1 MGSSA
6 ETARAAAAILSG
18 GEERR
23 KLGVVQ
29 VRLYRPFSAEH
40 FLAAL
45 PDTVRAVAVLERTKE
60 PGATGEPLY
69 LDVITTLAQ
78 AVATGR
84 RAVMPRVIGGRYGLS
99 SKEFTPA
106 MVKAVFDEL
115 AKPEPLNGF
124 TVGINDDV
132 SWTSLKVDPNFTIE
146 PDEVVRAV
154 FYGLGSDGTVGANK
168 GSVKILAEDPDRY
181 AQGYFAYDSHKSGA
195 QTVSHLRF
203 GPHPIRA
210 PYLIALASFVGCHQF
225 GLLER
230 VDVLRLAAPGATFLL
245 NSPHK
250 PAETWDHLPR
260 SVQQNIIDKRLR
272 LFVIDASQVA
282 RDAGLGGRINTVLQT
297 CFFAISGVLP
307 RDEAV
312 QRIKA
317 MIRKTYGL
325 KGADVVAKNIAAVD
339 ATLSHLSE
347 VSLPKTATSTFERP
361 PTVSPSAPDFLQRFT
376 AEIMAGRGDALP
388 VSAMPIDGTF
398 PTGTAAWEK
407 RNIADEVPGLGNRP
421 LHPMRPVCA
430 RLSTF
435 GDPRALL

>member
-1 MGSSA
+1 M
-6 ETARAAAAILSG
+6 
-18 GEERR
+18 
-23 KLGVVQ
+23 
-29 VRLYRPFSAEH
+29 
-40 FLAAL
+40 
-45 PDTVRAVAVLERTKE
+45 
-60 PGATGEPLY
+60 
-69 LDVITTLAQ
+69 
-78 AVATGR
+78 
-84 RAVMPRVIGGRYGLS
+84 
-99 SKEFTPA
+99 
-106 MVKAVFDEL
+106 
-115 AKPEPLNGF
+115 
-124 TVGINDDV
+124 
-132 SWTSLKVDPNFTIE
+132 
-146 PDEVVRAV
+146 
-154 FYGLGSDGTVGANK
+154 
-168 GSVKILAEDPDRY
+168 
-181 AQGYFAYDSHKSGA
+181 
-195 QTVSHLRF
+195 
-203 GPHPIRA
+203 
-210 PYLIALASFVGCHQF
+210 ASFVGCHQF

-282 RDAGLGGRINTVLQT
+282 RDVGLGGRINTVLQT

-307 RDEAV
+307 RDDAV
-312 QRIKA
+312 QRIKS

-407 RNIADEVPGLGNRP
+407 RNIADEVPVWETDLCIQCGQCALACPHSVIRARFYDERELSARDLQVCAGQCPGLSGQP
-421 LHPMRPVCA
+421 LHFAILRGGLHRMRHVCGSLPGA
-430 RLSTF
+430 QPTRPRDQGYQYGGQSTVAQR
-435 GDPRALL
+435 RAGEYRIL